1 MDNDELAALIRD
13 SAIPDTQLPENRDI
27 LRNVLFNLHTCRQKR
42 FFLRSWIVPA
52 ILLGCFCVTT
62 ALYMIVEDNN
72 QSGPVNNLG
81 GVWCTFTDS
90 TRGGTSKV
98 WPAVSTSCENLFVK
112 SAPGYGG
119 KGYAVRIKGTAG
131 TGDSAFLG
139 VNSYLSE
146 KASCPRCIGID
157 LRKYRGISFKMKG
170 SAGAGRLLF
179 ILPHESNR
187 ASADNTSCM
196 TLTGYNDY
204 QADITAKVR
213 DEWTTVKLVFRK
225 DFQRP
230 IAAAPSENVD
240 IESVLEDEKLIKW
253 KWGGK
258 NNQKVDLWIDD
269 VELF

>member
-1 MDNDELAALIRD
+1 MNNDELESLIRD
-13 SAIPDTQLPENRDI
+13 SAIPDSHLPENREM
-27 LRNVLFNLHTCRQKR
+27 LRNVLVNLHNHRQKR
-42 FFLRSWIVPA
+42 FSLRLWIMPA

-81 GVWCTFTDS
+81 GVWSTFTDS
-90 TRGGTSKV
+90 ILGGTSMV
-98 WPAVSTSCENLFVK
+98 WPPVSTSCENLFVK

-119 KGYAVRIKGTAG
+119 KGYAVRIKGTTG

-139 VNSYLSE
+139 VNTYLSE

-157 LRKYRGISFKMKG
+157 LRKYSGISFKMKG
-170 SAGAGRLLF
+170 DVGKGRLLF

-187 ASADNTSCM
+187 SSADNSTCM

-213 DEWTTVKLVFRK
+213 DEWTTVKLLFRK
-225 DFQRP
+225 DFNRP
-230 IAAAPSENVD
+230 IAVKPSEKVK
-240 IESVLEDEKLIKW
+240 IESVLEDEKMIKW
-253 KWGGK
+253 KWSGEEK
-258 NNQKVDLWIDD
+258 QKIDLWIDD